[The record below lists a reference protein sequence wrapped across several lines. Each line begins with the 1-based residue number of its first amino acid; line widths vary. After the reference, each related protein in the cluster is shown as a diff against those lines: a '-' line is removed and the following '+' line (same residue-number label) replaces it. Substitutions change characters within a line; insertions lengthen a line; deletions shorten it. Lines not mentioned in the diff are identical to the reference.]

1 MGKIIGYCRV
11 SSKKQ
16 LNEGNSLE
24 IQESTIK
31 EKYKDA
37 IIYKEQYTGKTTNR
51 PVFDEICKS
60 LEKGDTLVVT
70 KLDRLC
76 RNVNEGSSLIA
87 NLREKGVSIHIMNMA
102 LIEEGPVGDLMMNM
116 LLGFAQF
123 ERDMIIARTTEGRE
137 RAKANGVKFGRKEK
151 FTKAQLNDALSKLNI
166 NGGTLTYKDIER
178 EYKISK
184 STLIRYKNKV
194 EADRVRGERTQK
206 GREISKKTNPDY
218 VEERPNKFTDT
229 QLINACKDLKINGGT
244 KSYKEVMEEH
254 KMSKDT
260 IISANNKFFP
270 KKLTPSENFYKNIE
284 DTINEYYKN

>member
-1 MGKIIGYCRV
+1 MEKIIGYCRV

-16 LNEGNSLE
+16 LNEGNSLD

-116 LLGFAQF
+116 LL
-123 ERDMIIARTTEGRE
+123 E
-137 RAKANGVKFGRKEK
+137 RAKANGTKFGRKEK
-151 FTKAQLNDALSKLNI
+151 FTEAQLNDALSKLNI

-194 EADRVRGERTQK
+194 EADRVRGERTQE
-206 GREISKKTNPDY
+206 GREISKKINPNY
-218 VEERPNKFTDT
+218 VEGHPKKFTDT

-244 KSYKEVMEEH
+244 KSYKEVMEEY
-254 KMSKDT
+254 KMSKGT

>member
-1 MGKIIGYCRV
+1 MTHVLLVPDKCTPDFWPKTPLKKFFSRDFYPILPYIKNYVEKLLKISNNWYIIKYIVNIWPSYLYYIYKYRLKGEIKMGKIIGYCRV

-137 RAKANGVKFGRKEK
+137 RAKANGTKFGRKEK
-151 FTKAQLNDALSKLNI
+151 FTEAQLNDALSKLNI

-194 EADRVRGERTQK
+194 EADRVRGER
-206 GREISKKTNPDY
+206 
-218 VEERPNKFTDT
+218 
-229 QLINACKDLKINGGT
+229 
-244 KSYKEVMEEH
+244 
-254 KMSKDT
+254 
-260 IISANNKFFP
+260 
-270 KKLTPSENFYKNIE
+270 
-284 DTINEYYKN
+284 

>member
-16 LNEGNSLE
+16 LNEGNSLD

-51 PVFDEICKS
+51 PVFDEICKF

-123 ERDMIIARTTEGRE
+123 ERDMIIARTAEGRE

-151 FTKAQLNDALSKLNI
+151 FTEAQLNDALSKLNI

-194 EADRVRGERTQK
+194 EADRVRGER
-206 GREISKKTNPDY
+206 
-218 VEERPNKFTDT
+218 
-229 QLINACKDLKINGGT
+229 
-244 KSYKEVMEEH
+244 
-254 KMSKDT
+254 
-260 IISANNKFFP
+260 
-270 KKLTPSENFYKNIE
+270 
-284 DTINEYYKN
+284 

>member
-16 LNEGNSLE
+16 LNEGNSLD

-137 RAKANGVKFGRKEK
+137 RAKANGTKFGRKEK

-194 EADRVRGERTQK
+194 EAERVRMKDNEKMK
-206 GREISKKTNPDY
+206 GIKHTEEAKSKKNGIAKSSIDNIPKDVIKFYDLYKTN
-218 VEERPNKFTDT
+218 
-229 QLINACKDLKINGGT
+229 KINKTTYAKMCGCT
-244 KSYKEVMEEH
+244 IQSIYKYIKIIEEV
-254 KMSKDT
+254 DYD
-260 IISANNKFFP
+260 N
-270 KKLTPSENFYKNIE
+270 LL
-284 DTINEYYKN
+284 